1 MRERARASRAAANK
15 RKKPRGIGRAARCRE
30 LPGLTRFRSPLNN
43 ALLPVMFRAAHIFA
57 TSGRASVRAGL
68 AIDQSELFCTDGG
81 KRPAQS
87 HKCRA
92 PSRAPKPLGVRAFE
106 GLGCA
111 PPRPRPFSY
120 NSRPRLTR
128 STRLRPVCSIDLC
141 DAFPASSRARACAA
155 WSSRG
160 ACSIVSGA
168 QN

>member
-15 RKKPRGIGRAARCRE
+15 RKKPLGIGRAARCRE

-111 PPRPRPFSY
+111 PHGRGLSL

-128 STRLRPVCSIDLC
+128 SPTRLPY
-141 DAFPASSRARACAA
+141 
-155 WSSRG
+155 
-160 ACSIVSGA
+160 
-168 QN
+168 

>member
-1 MRERARASRAAANK
+1 MQEALSYGAAWSALTTVAPRGFLPDDARHMRERARASRATANK
-15 RKKPRGIGRAARCRE
+15 RKKPLGIGRAARCRE

-57 TSGRASVRAGL
+57 TCGRASVRAGL
-68 AIDQSELFCTDGG
+68 ATDQSELFCTDGG

-111 PPRPRPFSY
+111 P
-120 NSRPRLTR
+120 TAE
-128 STRLRPVCSIDLC
+128 
-141 DAFPASSRARACAA
+141 AFLL
-155 WSSRG
+155 
-160 ACSIVSGA
+160 
-168 QN
+168 